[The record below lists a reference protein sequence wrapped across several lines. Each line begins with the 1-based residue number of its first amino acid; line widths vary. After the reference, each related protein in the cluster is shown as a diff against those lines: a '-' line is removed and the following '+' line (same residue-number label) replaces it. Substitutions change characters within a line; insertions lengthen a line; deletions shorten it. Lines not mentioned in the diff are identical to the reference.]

1 MSKTDDIIKLEL
13 SNIGNYKNLLRRG
26 FVGSSN
32 HDQELWD
39 DGGLTFKYDG
49 HVYGSNDFA
58 WYKVEKW
65 SNPGT
70 GKTTNF
76 KPVLVIEGTH
86 CLNTKSYGT
95 AQIQRFHHAY
105 GPFRNGVISI
115 YYLRKGKYRIRHD
128 LLLSAYYAN
137 IVHDYKKNRC
147 AYLVTEDIKDI
158 EKLVHLIGDYGECSD
173 EVFDYIDVVLA
184 KMKQG
189 FDEFYNK
196 PKKYSSF
203 EDYLNERA
211 IFKFGENQWIKFLG
225 TKKESFLDS
234 SIRQGHIVLGEAM
247 VAHYLLLGSGSLH
260 SNDKYYFYFPLI
272 TREGLNL
279 VKKTLTHDK
288 EFLLLSGLDFW
299 VLKTFDDVDFDDTRI
314 KDMTLPFRSLN
325 LNDARKEWNV
335 VRDMISYSLKKNTFK
350 IYL

>member
-13 SNIGNYKNLLRRG
+13 SNIGNYKNLKRRG

-39 DGGLTFKYDG
+39 DGGLTFKYGG

-58 WYKVEKW
+58 WYKDEKW
-65 SNPGT
+65 TDPGT
-70 GKTTNF
+70 GKTVNF

-105 GPFRNGVISI
+105 GPFRNGIISI
-115 YYLRKGKYRIRHD
+115 YYLRKGKYQIRHD

-137 IVHDYKKNRC
+137 IVHDYKKNKC

-158 EKLVHLIGDYGECSD
+158 EKLVHLIGDYGEESD
-173 EVFDYIDVVLA
+173 KVFEYIDVVLK
-184 KMKQG
+184 KMKKG
-189 FDEFYNK
+189 FDDFLGK
-196 PKKYSSF
+196 HKKLKKF

-211 IFKFGENQWIKFLG
+211 IFKFGGNKWIKFLG

-247 VAHYLLLGSGSLH
+247 VAHYLLLGSKSI
-260 SNDKYYFYFPLI
+260 SPDDKYYFYFPLI
-272 TREGLNL
+272 TKDGLKH
-279 VKKTLTHDK
+279 VKDTLTHDK
-288 EFLLLSGLDFW
+288 EFILLSNLDYW
-299 VLKTFDDVDFDDTRI
+299 TLLTYDDVEFDDTTI
-314 KDMTLPFRSLN
+314 KSKTLPFRNLN
-325 LNDARKEWNV
+325 LNDCRKEWNI
-335 VRDMISYSLKKNTFK
+335 VRDLISAALKKNKFK
-350 IYL
+350 IY